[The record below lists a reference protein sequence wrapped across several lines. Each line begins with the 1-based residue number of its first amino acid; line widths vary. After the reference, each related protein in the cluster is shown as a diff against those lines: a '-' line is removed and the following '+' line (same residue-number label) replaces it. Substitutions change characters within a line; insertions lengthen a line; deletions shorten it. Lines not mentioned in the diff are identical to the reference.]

1 MPLPTFSIST
11 VTLTNY
17 KKERVLPCYK
27 KERVLPCSF
36 LVSNAIFP
44 KVSA

>member
-1 MPLPTFSIST
+1 MQSLTFSIST
-11 VTLTNY
+11 VTLTN
-17 KKERVLPCYK
+17 YK

>member
-1 MPLPTFSIST
+1 MQLLTFSIST
-11 VTLTNY
+11 VTLTN
-17 KKERVLPCYK
+17 YK